1 MEKDAMT
8 GIQYVTDEE
17 GRRVAVQIDLRVHG
31 ELWEDV
37 EDVLIS
43 QSLRNEERI
52 PLEEVEAEL
61 VRSGRLSA

>member
-1 MEKDAMT
+1 MT